1 MPTLQDRC
9 TELNERTDGNISD
22 APVSTLAVALAAQRV
37 GVRLRRVPS
46 QLRCSPGPLT
56 LRTSFNITL
65 SEVTYR
71 LRAGV
76 ASFLNSR
83 STFCFLTNGVS
94 GFYS

>member
-1 MPTLQDRC
+1 MQDCR
-9 TELNERTDGNISD
+9 TELNERADGNISD
-22 APVSTLAVALAAQRV
+22 APVSTLTVALAAQRM
-37 GVRLRRVPS
+37 GVRLQRVPS
-46 QLRCSPGPLT
+46 QLRHSPGPLT

-71 LRAGV
+71 LRGGV
-76 ASFLNSR
+76 ASFLNSL